1 VILESESL
9 DESASPILDRIVSGG
24 QTGVDRAGL
33 DVAIELGMQHGGWCP
48 RGRRAEDGRIS
59 ECYDLRETESSDY
72 AVRTEQNVLDSD
84 GTLVLYLSELRGGTE
99 LTYRM
104 TQKHGRP
111 SMLVDLGAPVSVDVV
126 RQWIAGEGIRVLNVA
141 GPRASQSEGIYELAR
156 AYLESVLLL
165 G

>member
-1 VILESESL
+1 M
-9 DESASPILDRIVSGG
+9 DGG
-24 QTGVDRAGL
+24 PRTAGS
-33 DVAIELGMQHGGWCP
+33 
-48 RGRRAEDGRIS
+48 RK
-59 ECYDLRETESSDY
+59 CYDLRETESSDY